1 MRWLAGKT
9 HELAHRNW
17 GERSMGKAIDL
28 LYSTFTLIQRTPSLL
43 LDYEFIMNIF
53 DPLYEQLPE
62 FEEYIQFYR
71 EEKMNDVRGSS
82 NPEDRLPGID
92 RVIAELFW
100 PTKTRNR
107 ETTEFCINELS
118 KGIATV
124 MLIELQ
130 DKACGDYLSV
140 NFGKRSQAVISREE
154 ERASVGLHATN
165 DPSEGSFAT
174 LTDVLCNGGRISLL
188 AAAGIGQM
196 RYNGDM
202 RRNHELAVTGKKR
215 MQDIRILKHS

>member
-43 LDYEFIMNIF
+43 LDYEFIINIF

-140 NFGKRSQAVISREE
+140 NLGKTQ
-154 ERASVGLHATN
+154 
-165 DPSEGSFAT
+165 PSCDF
-174 LTDVLCNGGRISLL
+174 
-188 AAAGIGQM
+188 
-196 RYNGDM
+196 
-202 RRNHELAVTGKKR
+202 
-215 MQDIRILKHS
+215 